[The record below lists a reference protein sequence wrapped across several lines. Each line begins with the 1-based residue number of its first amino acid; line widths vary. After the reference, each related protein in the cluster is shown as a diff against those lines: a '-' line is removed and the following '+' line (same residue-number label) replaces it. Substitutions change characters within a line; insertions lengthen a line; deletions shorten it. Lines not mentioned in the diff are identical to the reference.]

1 MTANDSTPILAPAEN
16 AREIASKIADA
27 VNLLE
32 IAQTALAEAVA
43 LIEKN
48 ENDPEFIMGNLQN
61 VVGTLEIATRA
72 ARREGE
78 DWIGYSNARNRTRR

>member
-1 MTANDSTPILAPAEN
+1 MAANDSIPVLDSGDNAHAVALNIAE
-16 AREIASKIADA
+16 A
-27 VNLLE
+27 VNLLAN
-32 IAQTALAEAVA
+32 AQIALAQAVA
-43 LIEKN
+43 LVKKN

-78 DWIGYSNARNRTRR
+78 DWTGYANARLRTRR

>member
-1 MTANDSTPILAPAEN
+1 MAANDSTPILGPADN
-16 AREIASKIADA
+16 AHAIASNIAEA
-27 VNLLE
+27 VNLLAN
-32 IAQTALAEAVA
+32 AQAALAQAVA
-43 LIEKN
+43 LVEKN

-78 DWIGYSNARNRTRR
+78 DWTGYANARRRTRR

>member
-1 MTANDSTPILAPAEN
+1 MAVNDSTPILGHAEN

-27 VNLLE
+27 VNLLGT
-32 IAQTALAEAVA
+32 AQAALAEAVA
-43 LIEKN
+43 LVKNN

-78 DWIGYSNARNRTRR
+78 DWVGYSTARNRTRR